1 MYNGLLIV
9 WSATKHDFI
18 ILISVHF
25 VFYVKIVNFEFKCRE
40 CSYPCVFTSVVLVS
54 RMREVNTNRLSV
66 YSGNDPYRGPAAP
79 PCGVMSDW
87 EQMFMRALARPPTCR
102 SLQDLQVIYYGL
114 SGLEAL
120 QTLRDSALRALC
132 KVVRYE
138 KHQANDV
145 LY

>member
-1 MYNGLLIV
+1 
-9 WSATKHDFI
+9 
-18 ILISVHF
+18 
-25 VFYVKIVNFEFKCRE
+25 
-40 CSYPCVFTSVVLVS
+40 
-54 RMREVNTNRLSV
+54 MRELGRYGG
-66 YSGNDPYRGPAAP
+66 YSLAPSNSPAMNDW
-79 PCGVMSDW
+79 DD
-87 EQMFMRALARPPTCR
+87 MFVRALSRPPHCR

-120 QTLRDSALRALC
+120 QTLRDSALRGLC